1 MMWVGD
7 RKQGINKCWPNV
19 KYVVHYLQVAQLTDN
34 HVGICILL
42 PSVQWY
48 FDDTADDV
56 DNSVLNGIGGL
67 CDKVS
72 VCYNYSMTHDVTSL
86 VASQLKLYCRTS
98 YY

>member
-19 KYVVHYLQVAQLTDN
+19 ENVVCYLQLADN
-34 HVGICILL
+34 HVGICVLL
-42 PSVQWY
+42 PSVWQY

-56 DNSVLNGIGGL
+56 DNSVLNGIGGV

-86 VASQLKLYCRTS
+86 VASQLELYCRPS